1 MSDTLQ
7 SQWAK
12 LAGFIVGYQ
21 ATWIADIGL
30 KTGLF
35 RAIAD
40 AGDGI
45 SDTDV
50 AGRLGL
56 DEQYVQLWCR
66 SAYAFE
72 LLEWNHTAGLRYPPD
87 NPGRGSGSW
96 AT

>member
-1 MSDTLQ
+1 MSDGVQ

-35 RAIAD
+35 QAIAD
-40 AGDGI
+40 AGAGI

-50 AGRLGL
+50 AARLDL
-56 DEQYVQLWCR
+56 DPRYVQL
-66 SAYAFE
+66 
-72 LLEWNHTAGLRYPPD
+72 
-87 NPGRGSGSW
+87 
-96 AT
+96 